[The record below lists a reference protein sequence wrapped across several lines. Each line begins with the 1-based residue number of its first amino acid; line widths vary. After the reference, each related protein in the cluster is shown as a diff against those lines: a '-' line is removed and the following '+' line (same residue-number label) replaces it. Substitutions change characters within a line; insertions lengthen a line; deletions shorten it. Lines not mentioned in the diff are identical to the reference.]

1 MSQVTKQICTIKLPS
16 ECTLTEGVVFEKE
29 VQEAISKKPDLV
41 LQDCQYLKRVIS
53 SHIRLLWSARER
65 CGDNQA
71 ELRLSNP
78 TAALM
83 RILRTLDLVDSF
95 QYEGIDHHRG
105 QRLDQDLG
113 MERVPGTFTDAVHP
127 TVNGIDD
134 SIAHF
139 MGYLADARVSATTLL
154 ELRTIFYEVATNI
167 RLYSGISP
175 QDQFTVDAH
184 TDWDCVTMT
193 FTDSGLQFDPTVGTA
208 RLDVVAAAHQRKHR
222 GFGLIMVRRL
232 ADTVSYR
239 RDPASGN
246 VLTITKKWCR

>member
-1 MSQVTKQICTIKLPS
+1 MPQATRQICTIVLPS
-16 ECTLTEGVVFEKE
+16 ECTLTEEIAFQRQ
-29 VQEAISKKPDLV
+29 VQQAISKKPDLV
-41 LQDCQYLKRVIS
+41 LLDCQYLQRVVS
-53 SHIRLLWSARER
+53 SHIRLLWGARER

-78 TAALM
+78 TSALM

-113 MERVPGTFTDAVHP
+113 MERMPRTFTDAVHP
-127 TVNGIDD
+127 TVTCIDD

-139 MGYLADARVSATTLL
+139 MGYLADARVSATTLI
-154 ELRTIFYEVATNI
+154 ELRTIFYEIATNI
-167 RLYSGISP
+167 RLHSGISP
-175 QDQFTVDAH
+175 QDHFTVDAH
-184 TDWDCVTMT
+184 ADWDCVTMT
-193 FTDSGLQFDPTVGTA
+193 FTDSGTQFDPTVGTA
-208 RLDVVAAAHQRKHR
+208 RMDIVAATHQRKHR
-222 GFGLIMVRRL
+222 GFGLIMIRRL
-232 ADTVSYR
+232 ADNISYR